1 MLSAHV
7 YFPRASHTLREF
19 VGDAGL
25 RLHSDAMKAPAAARI
40 AFVSLAAIACNGAK
54 GEETSTP
61 PAAPATP
68 IAAAAPAE
76 TALAAAKADT
86 PEAAPAPAPAPE
98 PKAPPV
104 ETVGGLTKLDDSQR
118 ASLLAGDEDAPF
130 KVDTHYI
137 QSNETRHDLWFPYI
151 EGIGGACI
159 GVGSDQTFTVA
170 AHAKCEL
177 LFMMDIDT
185 RVVEL
190 HRIYSV
196 LVPRAESPQALVA
209 MWSPEAEEQ
218 TKTLLEESLADMD
231 EKDLRRLLIGFRVG
245 RETVYRHLS
254 RVVER
259 TAGGEPAS
267 WLSDADKFAHMQALY
282 ETGRVRVMV
291 GNLAGDKSLK
301 TIAKAC
307 DDLGVKVRVLYMSN
321 AEEYFKYVPD
331 FVESIQGLPA
341 DDKSVVLRTIYSKK
355 WQHADLWA
363 YQVQPLLDFQTRLN
377 DRKNRSRNPMMAYA
391 TYAGE
396 LDKTPGPEGLSL
408 IALQPK

>member
-1 MLSAHV
+1 
-7 YFPRASHTLREF
+7 
-19 VGDAGL
+19 
-25 RLHSDAMKAPAAARI
+25 MKAPAAAWI
-40 AFVSLAAIACNGAK
+40 AFASLVAIACNGAK
-54 GEETSTP
+54 GEEPSTP

-68 IAAAAPAE
+68 VADAPPAE
-76 TALAAAKADT
+76 TPLADAEPQA
-86 PEAAPAPAPAPE
+86 PEAKSAPAPAPE

-104 ETVGGLTKLDDSQR
+104 ETIGGLTKLDDAQR
-118 ASLLAGDEDAPF
+118 TTLLAGDEDAPF

-137 QSNETRHDLWFPYI
+137 QSNETRHDLWFPYV

-196 LVPRAESPQALVA
+196 LVPKAESPQALVD
-209 MWSPEAEEQ
+209 MWSEAAQEQ
-218 TKTLLEESLADMD
+218 TTAVLEEGLADMD
-231 EKDLRRLLIGFRVG
+231 EKALRRLLVGFRVG

-259 TAGGEPAS
+259 TADGEPAS

-282 ETGRVRVMV
+282 DTGRVRVMV

-307 DDLGVKVRVLYMSN
+307 EDLGVKIRVLYMSN

-331 FVESIQGLPA
+331 FVESIQALPA

-355 WQHADLWA
+355 WEHADLWA
-363 YQVQPLLDFQTRLN
+363 YQVQPILDFQTRLGE
-377 DRKNRSRNPMMAYA
+377 RKNRSRNPMMAYA
-391 TYAGE
+391 LYAGE

-408 IALQPK
+408 IALEPR